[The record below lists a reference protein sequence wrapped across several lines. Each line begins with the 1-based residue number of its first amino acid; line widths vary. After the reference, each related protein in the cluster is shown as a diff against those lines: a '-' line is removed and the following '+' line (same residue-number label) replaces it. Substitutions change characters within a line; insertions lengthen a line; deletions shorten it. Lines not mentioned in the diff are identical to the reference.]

1 MKITNNTNRNIST
14 LTKTLESFVPYAQKR
29 LEYDKPFQIVFESD
43 EENSKNIF
51 GKTAYYDPATM
62 NVHVYSDGRHDKD
75 MLRSISHEMVHH
87 AQNCRGDFEGVF
99 EMGEGY
105 AQKSPHL
112 RNMEA
117 EAYLL
122 GNGFLVRDF
131 EDSIKMGDTILQEW
145 KKENKMLIKEVT
157 KKPFLKT
164 TEKTV
169 GIKKPEAVT
178 AATAGT
184 QPTVAGAEGE
194 KIVDPK
200 KGLEGTELEKAQEEI
215 IKAETSKMLSS
226 VKTALS
232 RMIKKSGED
241 LKKIQDVEAKLT
253 TGSKVKLVASVV
265 HLIGIDSEEWSQIK
279 QKVEKVLAGKPK
291 INEDNLGVENMSK
304 LQEKKK
310 EEKTPKIKVKN
321 AEVELEAEVDAE
333 LEIEVEAEIE
343 VEKTVKEHY
352 KAKNEKL
359 YQELMKRFIK
369 KGNK

>member
-1 MKITNNTNRNIST
+1 MKIINNTNRDIST

-43 EENSKNIF
+43 EENAKNIF

-62 NVHVYSDGRHDKD
+62 NVHIYSDGRHDKD

-87 AQNCRGDFEGVF
+87 AQNCRGDFEGAF

-122 GNGFLVRDF
+122 GNGFLIRDF
-131 EDSIKMGDTILQEW
+131 EDACKMGNKLVQEW
-145 KKENKMLIKEVT
+145 KKENKKLI
-157 KKPFLKT
+157 
-164 TEKTV
+164 TE
-169 GIKKPEAVT
+169 
-178 AATAGT
+178 AGDI
-184 QPTVAGAEGE
+184 PTSAGVEVAGAGGE
-194 KIVDPK
+194 ELGDPK
-200 KGLEGTELEKAQEEI
+200 KDLRGTELEKQQEDV
-215 IKAETSKMLSS
+215 IKAETDKMISS

-232 RMIKKSGED
+232 RVIKKSGED
-241 LKKIQDVEAKLT
+241 LAAIRKVEEKLT

-265 HLIGIDSEEWSQIK
+265 HLIGIDSEEWSKIK
-279 QKVEKVLAGKPK
+279 QKVEALLNKKQPV
-291 INEDNLGVENMSK
+291 NEDNLGVENMSE

-310 EEKTPKIKVKN
+310 EEKSPKIKVKS
-321 AEVELEAEVDAE
+321 AEVELEAE

-352 KAKNEKL
+352 KTKNEKL
-359 YQELMKRFIK
+359 YQELMKRFVK
-369 KGNK
+369 KGDK

>member
-1 MKITNNTNRNIST
+1 MKITNNTNRDVST

-131 EDSIKMGDTILQEW
+131 EDACKMGNKLVQEW

-184 QPTVAGAEGE
+184 QTAITGAEGG
-194 KIVDPK
+194 KIAGPK

-265 HLIGIDSEEWSQIK
+265 HLIGIDSDEWSQIK

-291 INEDNLGVENMSK
+291 INEDNIGVEKMSE

-310 EEKTPKIKVKN
+310 EEKTPKIKVKD
-321 AEVELEAEVDAE
+321 AEVELEAD
-333 LEIEVEAEIE
+333 LEIEIEAEIE

-352 KAKNEKL
+352 KTKNEKL
-359 YQELMKRFIK
+359 YKELMRRFVK